1 MSRVGN
7 KPIDIPDKVS
17 VRVAKDN
24 TVTVKGPLG
33 ELLRTCHPDMQISVE
48 DAIVTVSRPTDQR
61 EHRALHGTT
70 RSLIANMVEGVTN
83 GFEKRLVISGVGYRA
98 ELSGKSLTLRVG
110 HSHSVQIAPP
120 DGVEFEVVDNT
131 TVVVRGIDKQAV
143 GQVAA
148 NIRRVR
154 PVEPYKSR
162 GIRYI
167 DERVRRKAG
176 KARVGEM

>member
-7 KPIDIPDKVS
+7 KPIDIPDKVK
-17 VRVAKDN
+17 VRVVQDN

-33 ELLRTCHPDMQISVE
+33 ELAHTCHPDMQISVE
-48 DAIVTVSRPTDQR
+48 DTVLTVSRPTDQR
-61 EHRALHGTT
+61 QHRALHGMT

-98 ELSGKSLTLRVG
+98 EISGKSLTLRVG
-110 HSHSVQIAPP
+110 HSHPVPIAPP
-120 DGVEFEVVDNT
+120 DGVEFEVIDNT

-143 GQVAA
+143 GQIAA
-148 NIRRVR
+148 DIRHVR

-176 KARVGEM
+176 KARIGDM